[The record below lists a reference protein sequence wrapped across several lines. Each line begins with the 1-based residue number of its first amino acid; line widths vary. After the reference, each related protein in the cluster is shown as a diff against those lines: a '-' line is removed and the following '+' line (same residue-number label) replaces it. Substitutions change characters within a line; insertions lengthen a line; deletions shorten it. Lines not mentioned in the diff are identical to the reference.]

1 MPKDKLTRTSIP
13 KSLLDAK
20 NFAVAEFLLPDTDE
34 RAMAAPVSRM
44 QGIPVPSS
52 SIKPPNGL
60 LGCCLA
66 DRPTLRSPII
76 SKMFSTSSR

>member
-34 RAMAAPVSRM
+34 RAMAFAARPPRKS
-44 QGIPVPSS
+44 GLGPSLGD
-52 SIKPPNGL
+52 GL
-60 LGCCLA
+60 DAVRLL
-66 DRPTLRSPII
+66 
-76 SKMFSTSSR
+76 